1 MISRNVSEPIMIVA
15 CRLKCRSVGMEL
27 RIWDW
32 RGIEGMGRR
41 QLLRE
46 DRCLIVR
53 RFRNRW
59 GHVREVFWHLP
70 PAFSS
75 SWLAFFEFP
84 LHLHTSFGKIFG
96 GLCHGSISHQPD
108 KYHFVFT
115 YLFSLSQKIKK
126 IKKIKKAK
134 YTNPVVPSYHEI
146 NK

>member
-32 RGIEGMGRR
+32 RGMEGMGRR
-41 QLLRE
+41 QLVRE

-84 LHLHTSFGKIFG
+84 LHLHTSFGK
-96 GLCHGSISHQPD
+96 
-108 KYHFVFT
+108 
-115 YLFSLSQKIKK
+115 YLAVSVIGPFPTNQTNTILFLLILIAKN
-126 IKKIKKAK
+126 KKIKKAK
-134 YTNPVVPSYHEI
+134 YTNPVVPSW